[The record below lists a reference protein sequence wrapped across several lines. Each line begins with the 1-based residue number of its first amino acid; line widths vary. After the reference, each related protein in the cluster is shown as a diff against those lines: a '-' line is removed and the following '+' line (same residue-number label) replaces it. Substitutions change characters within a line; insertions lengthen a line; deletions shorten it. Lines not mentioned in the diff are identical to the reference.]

1 MALSYV
7 VRQQLQAANLPEA
20 DEVRLQLMDY
30 LARTGMTPPDFA
42 HHINYARETLYLFL
56 NGRYSKV
63 SSNDRNIRAAIRD
76 FIATH
81 PIAVPVVS
89 SGKLYETEN
98 VHLLRKYFYEALDHS
113 RAYYVYGAPGTQKT
127 YVLQHM
133 IAELNRS
140 EIAKNGA
147 GRRAY
152 YIYVR
157 QGIRSL
163 DLMKRVA
170 ESCGA
175 IGLGTVDRILRNLR
189 FDLSQRKVLLV
200 FDEAQHLSIECLE
213 TLRELLDQ
221 PPHCGLLFAGT
232 HELEAIF
239 TRQALEL
246 EQWRSRFHAGQAL
259 PGISEEEAADIV
271 HSELGLELSQR
282 KIQKLIAKS
291 RITDLRNGGQHA
303 YVSAR
308 RLFWVIRE
316 LQGAHRNST

>member
-1 MALSYV
+1 MAISYEQ
-7 VRQQLQAANLPEA
+7 RKLLLAANLPEA
-20 DEVRLQLMDY
+20 NEVRLELQDY
-30 LARTGMTPPDFA
+30 LARTGMALPDFA
-42 HHINYARETLYLFL
+42 HRINYARETLYHFL
-56 NGRYSKV
+56 NGHYSRV
-63 SSNDRNIRAAIRD
+63 SSNDRSIRAAISE

-81 PIAVPVVS
+81 PIAAPIVT
-89 SGKLYETEN
+89 SGRLHETEN
-98 VHLLRKYFYEALDHS
+98 VRLLRKYFYEALDHR

-127 YVLQHM
+127 YVLQHL

-140 EIAKNGA
+140 EVAKNGE

-157 QGIRSL
+157 QGIRSN

-175 IGLGTVDRILRNLR
+175 IALGKTDRLLSNIR
-189 FDLSQRKVLLV
+189 FDLGRHKALLV

-213 TLRELLDQ
+213 TIRELLDQ

-232 HELEAIF
+232 HELEEIF

-246 EQWRSRFHAGQAL
+246 EQWRSRFHAGQSL
-259 PGISEEEAADIV
+259 PGISDEEAAAIV
-271 HSELGLELSQR
+271 QSELGQQLSERQIR
-282 KIQKLIAKS
+282 KLISKS
-291 RITDLRNGGQHA
+291 QITDLHQGAKHT

-316 LQGAHRNST
+316 LQAVT

>member
-1 MALSYV
+1 
-7 VRQQLQAANLPEA
+7 
-20 DEVRLQLMDY
+20 
-30 LARTGMTPPDFA
+30 
-42 HHINYARETLYLFL
+42 
-56 NGRYSKV
+56 
-63 SSNDRNIRAAIRD
+63 
-76 FIATH
+76 
-81 PIAVPVVS
+81 
-89 SGKLYETEN
+89 
-98 VHLLRKYFYEALDHS
+98 LLRQYFYEALDHG
-113 RAYYVYGAPGTQKT
+113 RAYYLYGAPGTQKT
-127 YVLQHM
+127 YVLQHL

-140 EIAKNGA
+140 EIAKNGE

-152 YIYVR
+152 YVYVR

-175 IGLGTVDRILRNLR
+175 MGMGTVDRILRNLR
-189 FDLSQRKVLLV
+189 FDLGQRKVLLV

-259 PGISEEEAADIV
+259 PGISEEEAAAIV
-271 HSELGLELSQR
+271 HSELGLGLSQR
-282 KIQKLIAKS
+282 KIQKLISKS
-291 RITDLRNGGQHA
+291 RITDLRHGGQHS

-316 LQGAHRNST
+316 LQAVANRESPHVRHQQ

>member
-1 MALSYV
+1 M
-7 VRQQLQAANLPEA
+7 
-20 DEVRLQLMDY
+20 
-30 LARTGMTPPDFA
+30 
-42 HHINYARETLYLFL
+42 
-56 NGRYSKV
+56 
-63 SSNDRNIRAAIRD
+63 
-76 FIATH
+76 
-81 PIAVPVVS
+81 
-89 SGKLYETEN
+89 
-98 VHLLRKYFYEALDHS
+98 
-113 RAYYVYGAPGTQKT
+113 
-127 YVLQHM
+127 
-133 IAELNRS
+133 NRS
-140 EIAKNGA
+140 EIAKNGE

-152 YIYVR
+152 YVYVR

-175 IGLGTVDRILRNLR
+175 IGMGTVDRILRNLR

-239 TRQALEL
+239 TRQAL
-246 EQWRSRFHAGQAL
+246 
-259 PGISEEEAADIV
+259 PGISEEEAATIV
-271 HSELGLELSQR
+271 HSELELGLSQR
-282 KIQKLIAKS
+282 KVQKLISKS
-291 RITDLRNGGQHA
+291 RITDLRNGGQHS

-316 LQGAHRNST
+316 LQAVANRGGTEGPY